1 MTMVSGPTVT
11 FIEEVSEVFSF
22 SNSECAILNFLFL
35 SSCKKHEHQ
44 KSKQFSLIL
53 VDAMH
58 CNIFY
63 TRYAQLLQI
72 AALPQHNFLCLSN
85 KITTFTI
92 LVHLKK
98 ILALSKIHWH
108 HVDHSSGLLFAMVG
122 LIAGTLHV
130 IYHSQ
135 VTSLKERVGKTLV
148 ECPIQVT
155 CVDDCDICTCC

>member
-1 MTMVSGPTVT
+1 
-11 FIEEVSEVFSF
+11 
-22 SNSECAILNFLFL
+22 
-35 SSCKKHEHQ
+35 
-44 KSKQFSLIL
+44 
-53 VDAMH
+53 MH

-122 LIAGTLHV
+122 LIAVTLACDL
-130 IYHSQ
+130 SQ
-135 VTSLKERVGKTLV
+135 SSYVTKGEGREDASGVPNTSDL
-148 ECPIQVT
+148 C
-155 CVDDCDICTCC
+155 